1 MDRKY
6 KSTGGAIK
14 LSHNREEIKCK
25 KEREKEREGE
35 GEGEGEGGREK
46 KNGKVKKTKM
56 VVGKKSRE
64 HIAGLFKERKK
75 NHKDIWYFC
84 CSLAHLAVSLVDW
97 LKAEVLLVFLINS
110 VTQS

>member
-35 GEGEGEGGREK
+35 REGEGE
-46 KNGKVKKTKM
+46 
-56 VVGKKSRE
+56 
-64 HIAGLFKERKK
+64 RKK
-75 NHKDIWYFC
+75 WKGEENRNGTRK
-84 CSLAHLAVSLVDW
+84 
-97 LKAEVLLVFLINS
+97 KK
-110 VTQS
+110 